1 MNNNLKKEWLIKLL
15 VYFLFVFIV
24 AVSAKVDWAAE
35 HSVMGPLFRYFW
47 LILLISLGI
56 ILPLVFMYLAGFKER
71 LKEEDKE
78 KDKLWFILALVLF
91 AIGNGIPVIF
101 YVVLGQPPGFF
112 LFLQLALFGL
122 VPAFIIKPEKLKM
135 KILVLVLLFLV
146 VLVPLGIFVDLTMS
160 ELWAIPSMD
169 KTMYYL
175 SFWGL
180 FSVFLYLLIAIGWKF
195 GGGSRRGSWNIYIAG
210 MLVHYSTIEDFF
222 YYLLNGQTLPGK
234 WPWLRNFV
242 INLEALFGHVP
253 TDFDLLIFC
262 LVLNAIALFLLFD
275 VHGYLWKQLRQRI

>member
-1 MNNNLKKEWLIKLL
+1 MNNKLKKDWLIKLF

-35 HSVMGPLFRYFW
+35 HSVMGQLFRYFW

-71 LKEEDKE
+71 SNEKGEG

-122 VPAFIIKPEKLKM
+122 VPAFIITPEELKM
-135 KILVLVLLFLV
+135 KLLVLVLLFLV
-146 VLVPLGIFVDLTMS
+146 MLVPLGIFVDLTIS
-160 ELWAIPSMD
+160 ELWATPSMD

-195 GGGSRRGSWNIYIAG
+195 GGGSRRDSWNIYIAG
-210 MLVHYSTIEDFF
+210 MLVHYSTMEDFF
-222 YYLLNGQTLPGK
+222 YYLLNGQTLPGE

-262 LVLNAIALFLLFD
+262 LVLNAIALFILFD

>member
-1 MNNNLKKEWLIKLL
+1 MNENLKKEWLVKLL

-56 ILPLVFMYLAGFKER
+56 IFPLVFMYLAGIKVR
-71 LKEEDKE
+71 LSEEAASNDK
-78 KDKLWFILALVLF
+78 KWFLIALILF

-101 YVVLGQPPGFF
+101 YLVLGQPPGFF

-122 VPAFIIKPEKLKM
+122 FPAFIINLEQLKT
-135 KILVLVLLFLV
+135 KILVLVILFLV
-146 VLVPLGIFVDLTMS
+146 VLVPLGIFVDVTIS
-160 ELWAIPSMD
+160 ELWATPSMD

-210 MLVHYSTIEDFF
+210 MLVHYSTMEDFF
-222 YYLLNGQTLPGK
+222 YYILNGQPLPGE

-242 INLEALFGHVP
+242 INLEALFGHIP
-253 TDFDLLIFC
+253 TDFELLIFC
-262 LVLNAIALFLLFD
+262 LFLNTIALFVLFD
-275 VHGYLWKQLRQRI
+275 VHGYLWKQLKQRI